1 MCEYT
6 WNYDTAHT
14 ASPFQ
19 LREIQHVVIQGQ
31 ATTPSEFIKQR
42 VINPA
47 REPDRS
53 DLRAVTQRVKITRPP
68 HAIINLND
76 EFTNQNS
83 RRLA

>member
-1 MCEYT
+1 MYLQKSKSNRREYITCEYT

-31 ATTPSEFIKQR
+31 ATTPSEFIKQK

-47 REPDRS
+47 REPDLIYVQWRKG
-53 DLRAVTQRVKITRPP
+53 LK
-68 HAIINLND
+68 
-76 EFTNQNS
+76 
-83 RRLA
+83 